1 MLERDYQKK
10 LKDKLQARF
19 PDAIIF
25 KTDPAAMQKQGFPD
39 LLILRKDKWAAL
51 EVKADEKANHQ
62 PNQEDYINQIKYMGN
77 YAAFIFPENEKEILN
92 ELERALAN

>member
-10 LKDKLQARF
+10 LKEKLHARF
-19 PDAIIF
+19 PNAIIF

-39 LLILRKDKWAAL
+39 LLILQNDKWAAL
-51 EVKADEKANHQ
+51 EVKARENSNHQ
-62 PNQEDYINQIKYMGN
+62 PNQEEYINQIKHMGN

-92 ELERALAN
+92 ELERALSN